1 MVQSL
6 RLDDFKRWKVDLLR
20 SFCKKR
26 GLVVSG
32 RRKDE
37 LVALAFAAVCQNLPD
52 VPVVLDKD
60 GECKEAGDDYG
71 KLLILLNGTV
81 IPDPL
86 QLSDGWVSDKDGV
99 SLWPLCMIL
108 NISDYLISRNERPLC
123 DRLRNDYKEGC

>member
-1 MVQSL
+1 MAQSL
-6 RLDDFKRWKVDLLR
+6 GFDDFKPGKVDLLR

-37 LVALAFAAVCQNLPD
+37 LVALAFAAVCQNLP
-52 VPVVLDKD
+52 VVLDKD
-60 GECKEAGDDYG
+60 GESKEAGDDYG

-123 DRLRNDYKEGC
+123 DRLRNDYKEGW